1 MPWGKY
7 RKNGEFSGRHNKRC
21 RGAFYSN
28 NKSTIMKG
36 RNIPFKK
43 NMIMGTSIVLAA
55 LVLGLMLICA
65 VRTLK
70 SFDDT
75 VTVRGLCEKEVPADR
90 VVYRINYTEKS
101 NSLADLRTIV
111 RNNNDIIVKKLTEAG
126 FKSDEVRVGNA
137 SYDDRYTYAND
148 VSQITFRYQ
157 ASQTV
162 TVFSKNL
169 ELVRKVQQ
177 TLETDLVNQNI
188 LANTWADYQYLGLNE
203 IKPSMIAE
211 SLENARAAANEFAKN
226 SHSKIGKM
234 RTASQGY
241 FEVDDLDEN
250 TPQVKKV
257 RVVTTV
263 EYYLK

>member
-1 MPWGKY
+1 
-7 RKNGEFSGRHNKRC
+7 
-21 RGAFYSN
+21 
-28 NKSTIMKG
+28 
-36 RNIPFKK
+36 
-43 NMIMGTSIVLAA
+43 MIQGVLAA
-55 LVLGLMLICA
+55 FVLGLMLVCA

-75 VTVRGLCEKEVPADR
+75 VKVRGLCEKEVPADR
-90 VVYRINYTEKS
+90 VVWRIRYSEKD
-101 NSLADLRTIV
+101 NSLADLRSTV
-111 RNNNDIIVKKLTEAG
+111 QRNNNIIVSKLREAG
-126 FKSDEVRVGNA
+126 FKDDEIKVGNA
-137 SYDDRYTYAND
+137 SYDDRYTYANN

-157 ASQTV
+157 VDQTV
-162 TVFSKNL
+162 TVFTKNL
-169 ELVRKVQQ
+169 DLVRKLQQ

-188 LANTWADYQYLGLNE
+188 LANSWADYQYLGLND
-203 IKPSMIAE
+203 IKPAMIAE
-211 SLENARAAANEFAKN
+211 SLENARAAADEFAKN

-241 FEVDDLDEN
+241 FEVEDLDEN

>member
-1 MPWGKY
+1 
-7 RKNGEFSGRHNKRC
+7 
-21 RGAFYSN
+21 
-28 NKSTIMKG
+28 MKG
-36 RNIPFKK
+36 SSIPFKK
-43 NMIMGTSIVLAA
+43 NMIQGVSIGLAA
-55 LVLGLMLICA
+55 FVLGVMLVCA

-75 VTVRGLCEKEVPADR
+75 VKVRGLCEKEVPADR
-90 VVYRINYTEKS
+90 VVWRIRYSEKD
-101 NSLADLRTIV
+101 NSLADLRSTV
-111 RNNNDIIVKKLTEAG
+111 QRNNNIIVSKLREAG
-126 FKSDEVRVGNA
+126 FKDDEIKVGNA
-137 SYDDRYTYAND
+137 SYDDRYTYANN

-157 ASQTV
+157 VDQTV
-162 TVFSKNL
+162 TVFTKNL
-169 ELVRKVQQ
+169 DLVRKLQQ

-188 LANTWADYQYLGLNE
+188 LANSWADYQYLGLND
-203 IKPSMIAE
+203 IKPAMIAE
-211 SLENARAAANEFAKN
+211 SLENARAAADEFAKN

-241 FEVDDLDEN
+241 FEVEDLDEN